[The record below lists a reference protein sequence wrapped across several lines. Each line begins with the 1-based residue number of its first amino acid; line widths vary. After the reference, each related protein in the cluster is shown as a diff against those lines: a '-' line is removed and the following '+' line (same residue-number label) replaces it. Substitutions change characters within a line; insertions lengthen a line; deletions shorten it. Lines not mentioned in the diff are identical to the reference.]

1 MDMPTVR
8 EIKKGG
14 GPQLVE
20 YLGPRDLNTLR
31 RLAAYLH
38 DGFEYGKG
46 RKVGLMPRL
55 GLAIFGSLDK
65 ILRETIMPAVAL
77 LPEDAPHVRS
87 AVHDGR

>member
-1 MDMPTVR
+1 MPTVR

-46 RKVGLMPRL
+46 RKVGLLSRL
-55 GLAIFGSLDK
+55 GSLDK
-65 ILRETIMPAVAL
+65 ILRENIMPAVAL

-87 AVHDGR
+87 AVRDGR